1 MKSNSKETPKRM
13 KKMIRKTRKGVAPII
28 TTLFLVLITLSVAIS
43 ASNQFSSPQKSGQL
57 IPMAYAINDQL
68 TKQVGENVYI
78 KVKIENTGTVE
89 SVYLLEV
96 KIREHG
102 TEIWETLFLEDL
114 VVEPSGYGLI
124 EFGNMK
130 CVEEMKGKHYDIK
143 FILSDPEY
151 DHILDEE
158 TVEQAWYVQEAVIS
172 ASIIGY
178 WIS

>member
-1 MKSNSKETPKRM
+1 M
-13 KKMIRKTRKGVAPII
+13 KKMMKKTRKGVAPII
-28 TTLFLVLITLSVAIS
+28 TTLFLVIITLSVAIS
-43 ASNQFSSPQKSGQL
+43 ASHQLTSPQKSGQL

-68 TKQVGENVYI
+68 TKQVGENVYF

-102 TEIWETLFLEDL
+102 TEIWETLFLEDI
-114 VVEPSGYGLI
+114 VVEPTEYGVI
-124 EFGNMK
+124 EFGSMK
-130 CVEEMKGKHYDIK
+130 CVEEMIGKHYDIK
-143 FILSDPEY
+143 FLLSDPES
-151 DHILDEE
+151 DSILDEE

>member
-1 MKSNSKETPKRM
+1 MMK
-13 KKMIRKTRKGVAPII
+13 KTRKGVAPII
-28 TTLFLVLITLSVAIS
+28 TTLFLVIITLSVAIS
-43 ASNQFSSPQKSGQL
+43 ASHQYTSPQTSGQL

-78 KVKIENTGTVE
+78 KVKVENTGIVE
-89 SVYLLEV
+89 SVYVLEV
-96 KIREHG
+96 KFREHG
-102 TEIWETLFLEDL
+102 EEIWETLFFEDI
-114 VVEPSGYGLI
+114 VIEPSEYGVI
-124 EFGNMK
+124 EFGSMR
-130 CVEEMKGKHYDIK
+130 CVEEMIGKHYDIK
-143 FILSDPEY
+143 FLLSDPES